1 MGKQMLA
8 NAASNS
14 ASTLLSGLNNKGH
27 AEGTTQAAVANGTII
42 DRVRDQNRQ
51 TQDVSDLSRDTEHA
65 NDSISAIFDKE
76 KEQKRLQTAQLAG
89 EISGQMTNIVTTMG
103 DIKGLEKARSA
114 KNAETLPAGATEK
127 QRREWLEKMRDSPE
141 YQAEMKQWGIGS
153 TSQKVAQT
161 VGSILT
167 GLVTGNAGQAV
178 AGGLNPWAAQLIK
191 KETTDASGNVDVA
204 TNAMAHAVWGAVSSQ
219 MSGGSAA
226 AGAAGAFSGELAT
239 RYIAEKYWGA
249 DTPEKIAALGQEDR
263 EQLSLLGT
271 LAAGLA
277 GNSSAAA
284 TSGAVAGKNAVE
296 NNFLGATS
304 SGKLDKAVEKIKN
317 GDKSLAAAN
326 ELLKLENADK
336 RSDAL
341 VSKFTKDPSQMNST
355 ERAELAGYLRGYAAE
370 MEKEYGAAVSQELV
384 KGMLSGQDYIKRN
397 PDSEAM
403 SKAQTIMNTWGY
415 HKSNA
420 SIGDE
425 PLIFG
430 GSVLGTTIKEG
441 MALNAAIGVGVNTGV
456 QLTGKDPFS
465 YVDAIMA
472 GVTAAATTGKGIG
485 ASAGINMGGA
495 AIGSG
500 IKGENPTNSMVG
512 AGAGTIIGGVGGEVI
527 KGAVLKLGKDTVSD
541 LTGAVIGGY
550 ISEKSGNAVKDT
562 LDKKD
567 NANVKK

>member
-1 MGKQMLA
+1 MSSGAGMGKQMLA
-8 NAASNS
+8 HASAASNN

-27 AEGTTQAAVANGTII
+27 AEGTTQAAVADGTLI
-42 DRVRDQNRQ
+42 VRDQNRQ
-51 TQDVSDLSRDTEHA
+51 IQDVSALSRDTEHA

-103 DIKGLEKARSA
+103 DIKGLEEAKKSA
-114 KNAETLPAGATEK
+114 VPLKENASEK
-127 QRREWLEKMRDSPE
+127 DRKKWLGDLRQSDV
-141 YQAEMKQWGIGS
+141 YQQEIKQWGIGS
-153 TSQKVAQT
+153 TSQK

-191 KETTDASGNVDVA
+191 RETTDASGNVDVA

-219 MSGGSAA
+219 MSGGSVA

-271 LAAGLA
+271 LAAGMA

-284 TSGAVAGKNAVE
+284 TSGAIAGKNAVE
-296 NNFLGATS
+296 NNFLSVTS
-304 SGKLDKAVEKIKN
+304 SDKLDKAIEKIKQ

-326 ELLKLENADK
+326 ELIKLENADK

-355 ERAELAGYLRGYAAE
+355 ERAELTGYLRAYAAE
-370 MEKEYGAAVSQELV
+370 MEKDYGSAVSQELV
-384 KGMLSGQDYIKRN
+384 KGLLSGQDYVKRN

-403 SKAQTIMNTWGY
+403 SKAQSIMNTWGY

-420 SIGDE
+420 SIGDA

-430 GSVLGTTIKEG
+430 GSVLGVTVKGI
-441 MALNAAIGVGVNTGV
+441 AANAAIGVGVNAGV
-456 QLTGKDPFS
+456 QLAGKDPFS
-465 YVDAIMA
+465 YVDVIMA
-472 GVTAAATTGKGIG
+472 GVTAAATTGKGIIV
-485 ASAGINMGGA
+485 STPVNMGGA
-495 AIGSG
+495 VVGSA
-500 IKGENPTNSMVG
+500 IKGEDPTGSAIA
-512 AGAGTIIGGVGGEVI
+512 AGAGSIFGGVAGKVAAEQLKPVIKEGSAEIIGTVTGG
-527 KGAVLKLGKDTVSD
+527 TVSEI
-541 LTGAVIGGY
+541 TGKNVQDALNNTGG
-550 ISEKSGNAVKDT
+550 KNGKN
-562 LDKKD
+562 
-567 NANVKK
+567 